1 MSQQQT
7 QEPQQQAEDDT
18 PAFDPG
24 YVTTR
29 QHYERLARQAAA
41 ERQK

>member
-7 QEPQQQAEDDT
+7 KEPQQQPDDT

-24 YVTTR
+24 HVTTR